1 MDDKLE
7 MQTVKAAIWAGV
19 IWLITVVAAALALF
33 SCGPRRADPPPAG
46 VEILGPY
53 VSAATTYRAAMPRGQ
68 FLYEDRCDSLTWTAL
83 AIAAAPEL
91 GIDVGRAEVAS
102 GRWLRRPATL
112 PECYATGKSRSTIS
126 PDALLSLMWLWAVRG
141 SAGDIQDAT
150 ELRSYLDDRDGFAG
164 DGRLEGADTYVKPRH
179 RAALNLVIEVGNKK
193 KDPRRALGGII
204 DKILSQVP
212 DFCPGGYACYQKLSL
227 LSLIGYLGGELSSA
241 DRWEAA
247 NALSHAPEN
256 PLWYVL
262 TSYIS
267 GASLDMEKVSNLLD
281 SWAAY
286 PSDRLPTTVE
296 TCDEMSFQRDRNTTC
311 DGETE
316 DRGLDLILLL
326 WYIDN
331 LYGR

>member
-1 MDDKLE
+1 MDDRTD
-7 MQTVKAAIWAGV
+7 MAAVRASIWAGV
-19 IWLITVVAAALALF
+19 IWLITLVVAALAML
-33 SCGPRRADPPPAG
+33 SCGPRRSDPDPIGTSA
-46 VEILGPY
+46 LGSY
-53 VSAATTYRAAMPRGQ
+53 ISAATAYRAAMPRGQ

-83 AIAAAPEL
+83 ALAAAPEL
-91 GIDVGRAEVAS
+91 AIDIGRAEAAP

-112 PECYATGKSRSTIS
+112 PECWITGASRSTIS
-126 PDALLSLMWLWAVRG
+126 PDGLLSLMWLWAVR
-141 SAGDIQDAT
+141 SSPDDIQDAT
-150 ELRSYLDDRDGFAG
+150 ELRSYIDGRDGFAG

-179 RAALNLVIEVGNKK
+179 RAALNLVIDVGNKK

-247 NALSHAPEN
+247 NALSQAPNN

-262 TSYIS
+262 ASYIS
-267 GASLDMEKVSNLLD
+267 GASLDMQRVRDSLD
-281 SWAAY
+281 TWAAY
-286 PSDRLPTTVE
+286 PVDRLPTTAE
-296 TCDEMSFQRDRNTTC
+296 TCDEMSFQREINASCPDH
-311 DGETE
+311 GEQ
-316 DRGLDLILLL
+316 RGMDLILLL

>member
-1 MDDKLE
+1 MSDNDDIV
-7 MQTVKAAIWAGV
+7 MIRASIWSGV
-19 IWLITVVAAALALF
+19 IWLCVIAAAAIALT
-33 SCGPRRADPPPAG
+33 SCGPGRSDPPPSG
-46 VEILGPY
+46 VELLGPY
-53 VSAATTYRAAMPRGQ
+53 ISAATTYRAAMPRGQ

-83 AIAAAPEL
+83 AQASAPEL
-91 GIDVGRAEVAS
+91 NIDVNRAEAAP

-112 PECYATGKSRSTIS
+112 PECYATGQSRSTIS
-126 PDALLSLMWLWAVRG
+126 PDGLLSLMWLWAVR
-141 SAGDIQDAT
+141 SSPGDIQDAT
-150 ELRSYLDDRDGFAG
+150 ELRSYIDGRDGFAG

-179 RAALNLVIEVGNKK
+179 RATLNALIDVGNKK

-227 LSLIGYLGGELSSA
+227 LALIGYLGGDLTSG

-247 NALSHAPEN
+247 NALSQAPNN

-262 TSYIS
+262 ASYIS
-267 GASLDMEKVSNLLD
+267 GASLDMERVRSALD
-281 SWAAY
+281 NWAKY
-286 PSDRLPTTVE
+286 PADRLPTTAE
-296 TCDEMSFQRDRNTTC
+296 TCDEMSFQREVNSTC
-311 DGETE
+311 SDHAEQ
-316 DRGLDLILLL
+316 RGLDLILLM